1 MIDII
6 GRLNGQ
12 THPTGSETTAP
23 GAGPAVTGHAMA
35 QVFLSGVSKDSSEQA
50 LRRAVRDA
58 AEAATDFSW
67 LSSGDSVFIKLA
79 LNSGYPY
86 PSTTNPVAVAAMVGL
101 LKDKGA
107 GRIVVGDMSGIMYL
121 KLTPRSVWG
130 STRSLMERNGMAHAV
145 HEAGADLYCF
155 EEAGWDAFFEDAPV
169 AGSHWTAGLMM
180 PSILKKMDHL
190 VLMPRCANHILAGS
204 TLGLKAAVGY
214 WRTDTRLEYHRDA
227 STLQEKTADANTVGV
242 LRDKQRLVV
251 SAATKLLTTFGPDE
265 GFVMEPQTGLVIASR
280 SVVAHDMV
288 SLAWLLLCRTQTP
301 ASTFQWL
308 TDRSGVVADLSNRY
322 IVTKLGGVSAAL
334 YAQRLIKN
342 QVLSIWDDRIL
353 NRAYEVF
360 GGTPVVTLQAVD
372 EVVPVEVK
380 QRLAGM
386 TSPVS

>member
-1 MIDII
+1 M
-6 GRLNGQ
+6 
-12 THPTGSETTAP
+12 T
-23 GAGPAVTGHAMA
+23 

-130 STRSLMERNGMAHAV
+130 STRSLMERNGMAQAV

-155 EEAGWDAFFEDAPV
+155 EEAGWEAFFEDVPV
-169 AGSHWTAGLMM
+169 AGSHWKTGLMM
-180 PSILKKMDHL
+180 PSILKEMDHL

-227 STLQEKTADANTVGV
+227 STLQEKTADANTVAV

-265 GFVMEPQTGLVIASR
+265 GFVMEPQTGLVIASE

-288 SLAWLLLCRTQTP
+288 ALAWLLLGRTQTP
-301 ASTFQWL
+301 ASAFQWL
-308 TDRSGVVADLSNRY
+308 TDRSAVVADLSNRY
-322 IVTKLGGVSAAL
+322 IVTKLGGVSSAL
-334 YAQRLIKN
+334 TAQRLLKN
-342 QVLSIWDDRIL
+342 QVLSIWDDRGL
-353 NRAYEVF
+353 NRAYEVL
-360 GGTPVVTLQAVD
+360 GGVPKVALQAVD
-372 EVVPVEVK
+372 EVVPVGVK
-380 QRLAGM
+380 RRLAEM
-386 TSPVS
+386 VKR